1 MTPQPPRA
9 RGPGPGSGPEA
20 DVLDFPLPPPGT
32 MGPPQECARLRAN
45 CPMAKV
51 RVPMDATAWYVTQYA
66 DVRELIADS
75 RLIRPA
81 INDWPPRPDLTAA
94 EGPRLVTMAE
104 LEGPR
109 HLALRRAAS
118 SAFSSRAVRS
128 RLPRIRELA
137 EHLLEAFQEA
147 GRPGDLVAGF
157 TEPFPLLVLC
167 ELVGIPFE
175 DRDWFLPVLDAALD
189 GMVTS
194 EEGRRVTDLLREYV
208 AGLIAYKRSRPG
220 DDVLTL
226 LVRQCED
233 GALTDDEVM
242 AFGLSML
249 TVGFGISSFFLADS
263 VHTLLAQPNQWA
275 RLRDNRDLMPGAVE
289 ELLRYMPVMNGTV
302 LLLATEDIDVCG
314 QTVRKGE
321 AVIPVLASAN
331 RDGSVFA
338 DSDRLDLCRADNPH
352 LSFGRG
358 THNCI
363 GSHLARAELAVGLE
377 ALFDRFARLRLTDGQ
392 EPLWDDQSVTK
403 SPLTLPVSW

>member
-1 MTPQPPRA
+1 
-9 RGPGPGSGPEA
+9 
-20 DVLDFPLPPPGT
+20 
-32 MGPPQECARLRAN
+32 
-45 CPMAKV
+45 
-51 RVPMDATAWYVTQYA
+51 MDATAWYATRYA

-81 INDWPPRPDLTAA
+81 INDWPSRPGPAA
-94 EGPRLVTMAE
+94 DNGPRLVTMAE

-109 HLALRRAAS
+109 HLALRRAVA
-118 SAFSSRAVRS
+118 SAFSSRAVRDQ
-128 RLPRIRELA
+128 LPRIRELA
-137 EHLLEAFQEA
+137 EHLLEAFEEA

-189 GMVTS
+189 SMVAS
-194 EEGRRVTDLLREYV
+194 QEGRRVTDLLREYV
-208 AGLIAYKRSRPG
+208 AGLIAQKRSRPG
-220 DDVLTL
+220 DDVLSL

-233 GALTDDEVM
+233 GALADDDVM

-263 VHTLLAQPNQWA
+263 VHTLLAQPDQWD
-275 RLRDNRDLMPGAVE
+275 RLRDHRDLMPGAME

-302 LLLATEDIDVCG
+302 LLLATEDIEVRE

-321 AVIPVLASAN
+321 VVIPALASAN

-338 DSDRLDLCRADNPH
+338 DAARLDLCRADNPH
-352 LSFGRG
+352 LTFGRG

-363 GSHLARAELAVGLE
+363 GSHLARAELTVGLE
-377 ALFDRFARLRLTDGQ
+377 ALFDRFARLRLADGQ

-403 SPLTLPVSW
+403 SPLTLPVTW

>member
-1 MTPQPPRA
+1 
-9 RGPGPGSGPEA
+9 
-20 DVLDFPLPPPGT
+20 
-32 MGPPQECARLRAN
+32 
-45 CPMAKV
+45 MAKV
-51 RVPMDATAWYVTQYA
+51 RMPMDATGWYVTRYA

-81 INDWPPRPDLTAA
+81 INDWPPRPDQAA
-94 EGPRLVTMAE
+94 DDGPRLVTMAE

-109 HLALRRAAS
+109 HLALRRAVA
-118 SAFSSRAVRS
+118 SAFSSRAVREQ
-128 RLPRIRELA
+128 LPRIRELA
-137 EHLLEAFQEA
+137 EHLLETFQAA
-147 GRPGDLVAGF
+147 GPPGDLVAGF
-157 TEPFPLLVLC
+157 TDPFPLLVLC

-175 DRDWFLPVLDAALD
+175 DRDWLLPVLDAALD

-194 EEGRRVTDLLREYV
+194 DEGRKVTDLLREYV
-208 AGLIAYKRSRPG
+208 AGLIAQKRNRPG

-226 LVRQCED
+226 LVRQCEA

-263 VHTLLAQPNQWA
+263 VHTLLAQADQWA
-275 RLRDNRDLMPGAVE
+275 RLRDHRDLMPGAVE

-302 LLLATEDIDVCG
+302 LLLATEDIDVRG
-314 QTVRKGE
+314 QTVRKGD

-331 RDGSVFA
+331 RDESVFA
-338 DSDRLDLCRADNPH
+338 DAARLDLCRADNPH
-352 LSFGRG
+352 LTFGRG

-363 GSHLARAELAVGLE
+363 GSHLARAELTVGLE
-377 ALFDRFARLRLTDGQ
+377 TLFDRFARLRLADGQ
-392 EPLWDDQSVTK
+392 EPFWDDQSVTK